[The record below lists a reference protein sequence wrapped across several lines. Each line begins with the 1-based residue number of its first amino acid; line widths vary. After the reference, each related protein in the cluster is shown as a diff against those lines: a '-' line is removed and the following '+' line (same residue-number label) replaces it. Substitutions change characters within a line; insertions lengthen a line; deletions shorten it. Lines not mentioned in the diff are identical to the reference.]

1 MSKPFKNSPPKWA
14 DRFLMFFCNPRLLE
28 QLQGDVY
35 ELFYWRLEEKG
46 YKKAKRSFVWDV
58 IRLFRWS
65 NIKRKSKPQKT
76 NNMGIIKNYF
86 KVGLRNLWK
95 QRLPSTINVLGL
107 SIALACSIVAFK
119 FIEESYNKDFMHVHK
134 DDTFLVTHW
143 EELES
148 NTGRNGKT
156 DNQLTREIIE
166 SVPGIEKTTRYHYYN
181 AGAKV
186 NGRETTTFSLFVD
199 EDYLD
204 IFTFQLVAG
213 NINALSQPDQIV
225 ISEDAAQRFF
235 GQSLGL
241 DEEIELKIGNEWK
254 VFTVGAVLKSRT
266 RSSSLQNYLLVN
278 YIHMDQALKRTRET
292 WDVNFFIQRQKGVD
306 EQQLVTAMN
315 ELLPLHNKD
324 NDVNPYTYF
333 ELEPLPTMARHSN
346 EMMGGIGTAPQ
357 KAPNLLLIAIAG
369 FMFILATFNYINISL
384 AMVMKRF
391 KEIGIRKVVGGQR
404 RQLISQFLIEN
415 FLLCAFSLLLGVL
428 LSGSILL
435 PAFNEISGASLE
447 LDILKHQN
455 FWLFLLLVLGFIT
468 LVSGIYPALVASA
481 YRPTNMLNRTAS
493 TKTNKGLSAFF
504 LSFQMVLALITIV
517 AAVMFVHTNRVN
529 EARDWGYDQYNK
541 LMVSI
546 PDSVFKEPFRDF
558 LEADPNVLKVAGT
571 KSYVGRELN
580 GVQFKNGEKATY
592 AELFNVGVN
601 YPQLLGLRLK
611 EGRFFDEN
619 LDSDLEN
626 ALVVNESFL
635 DALSLT
641 FDPDGTFIKQDSL
654 NYRVVGVVEDY
665 FYWAPDMK
673 IRGAAMRA
681 VPSSEYGFYLVEMR
695 EGNILSQ
702 RDIIQK
708 KLREMADEE
717 MFGVSIQSQI
727 FDGHFED
734 AKGIRNVMLFT
745 AIIAIIIAS
754 MGLYGLVNINIS
766 NHIKSYGI
774 RKVLGASGFELG
786 TSILK
791 KYRYVFLFAILI
803 GCSVSVLLIGGLL
816 GNIYAYYPKIGFG
829 PLAISV
835 MILLGVSYLTINM
848 HIQKVRKINPA
859 ETLRTE

>member
-14 DRFLMFFCNPRLLE
+14 DKFLMFFCNPRLLE

-119 FIEESYNKDFMHVHK
+119 FIEESYNKDFMHEHK

-181 AGAKV
+181 AGTKV

-428 LSGSILL
+428 LSGSMLL

-447 LDILKHQN
+447 LDIFKHHN

-481 YRPTNMLNRTAS
+481 YRPTNILNRTAS

-541 LMVSI
+541 LMVNI
-546 PDSVFKEPFRDF
+546 PDSVFQEPFRDF

-641 FDPDGTFIKQDSL
+641 FDPDGTFIDQDSL
-654 NYRVVGVVEDY
+654 SYRVVGVVEDY

-695 EGNILSQ
+695 EGNILAQ

-708 KLREMADEE
+708 QLRDMADEE

>member
-181 AGAKV
+181 AGTKV

-415 FLLCAFSLLLGVL
+415 FLLCAFSLFLGVL

-435 PAFNEISGASLE
+435 PAFNEISGASLK
-447 LDILKHQN
+447 LDILQHQN

-481 YRPTNMLNRTAS
+481 YRPTNILNRTAS

-541 LMVSI
+541 LMVNI
-546 PDSVFKEPFRDF
+546 PDSVFQEPFRDF

-641 FDPDGTFIKQDSL
+641 FDPDGTFIDQDSL
-654 NYRVVGVVEDY
+654 SYRVVGVVEDY

-695 EGNILSQ
+695 EGNILAQ

-708 KLREMADEE
+708 QLRDMADEE